1 MLLVRT
7 TQSRSMT
14 RRATNPD
21 EENDRTQEA
30 GSHNDTAPSLQE
42 QDQVESEPSTFTSI
56 LQDEKGS
63 NQTISDQVTPSRTL
77 LVPTTNNSIL
87 PPSTV
92 PPPTPNSTAGNI
104 HQNLGN
110 ESQ

>member
-1 MLLVRT
+1 MGDKIKKVLMRA

-14 RRATNPD
+14 RRVTTPD
-21 EENDRTQEA
+21 EDNDRIQEV

-56 LQDEKGS
+56 LQDERGS

-77 LVPTTNNSIL
+77 LVPMTNNSIL

-92 PPPTPNSTAGNI
+92 PPPTPNSSPLI
-104 HQNLGN
+104 
-110 ESQ
+110 